1 LRDLLIGILFY
12 FIGQL
17 MVWFQTNSQFIWP
30 WAKKNPL
37 LIAMVFGGVTTYF
50 FILGTKYVQSYFG
63 VLWPGRFIG
72 FSIGVLIF
80 ALLTWLFLDEGVNLK
95 TAVSLLL
102 AVCLILVQLFWK

>member
-1 LRDLLIGILFY
+1 
-12 FIGQL
+12 

-72 FSIGVLIF
+72 FSLGIMSF
-80 ALLTWLFLDEGVNLK
+80 AFLTWWLMDEGINFK
-95 TAVSLLL
+95 TTICIIL
-102 AVCLILVQLFWK
+102 ATAIICIQLFWK